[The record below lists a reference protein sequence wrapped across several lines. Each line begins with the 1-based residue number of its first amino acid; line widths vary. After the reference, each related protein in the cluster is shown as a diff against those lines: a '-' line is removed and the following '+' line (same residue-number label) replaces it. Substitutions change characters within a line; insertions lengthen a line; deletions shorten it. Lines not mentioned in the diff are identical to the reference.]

1 MKWIEY
7 EEFENL
13 YKVSE
18 YGEVL
23 SVRTGKLLK
32 GSLDSYGYPIVL
44 LCNKGFK
51 RSRLVH
57 RLVAKT
63 YIPNP
68 ENKPQVNHID
78 GNKRNNHVSNLEWCT
93 NSENQKHAHAIGLAR
108 SQKGTNNNANKLS
121 KTEVLTIK
129 DYKTKGMRPTEI
141 SRVMGF
147 PLPRV
152 KNVYYG
158 QSWGWLTH
166 ETI

>member
-1 MKWIEY
+1 MKLVEC

-18 YGEVL
+18 SGEVL

-32 GSLDSYGYPIVL
+32 GSLDRYGYPIVL
-44 LCNKGFK
+44 LSNKGFK
-51 RSRLVH
+51 KSKLVH
-57 RLVAKT
+57 RLVAEAF
-63 YIPNP
+63 IPNP

-78 GNKRNNHVSNLEWCT
+78 GNKQNNNVNNLEWCT
-93 NSENQKHAHAIGLAR
+93 GSENIKHSYELGLQV
-108 SQKGTNNNANKLS
+108 SQKGTSNNANKLS
-121 KTEVLTIK
+121 EEEVLTIK
-129 DYKTKGMRPTEI
+129 EYKAKGMWPTEI
-141 SRVMGF
+141 SRVMGL